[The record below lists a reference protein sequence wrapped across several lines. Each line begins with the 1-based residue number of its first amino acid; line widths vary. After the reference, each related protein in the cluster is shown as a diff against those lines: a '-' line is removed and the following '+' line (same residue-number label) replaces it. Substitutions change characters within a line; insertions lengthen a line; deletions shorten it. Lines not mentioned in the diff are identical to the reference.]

1 MNDIGS
7 LPAASEDIGQQNHER
22 GHRCEIAFPL
32 VDDLRSVVDHNLL
45 EMDLGNHSL
54 DCRDPGCRGLGY
66 QLLGTAHSLEA
77 VRSFE
82 AARNPEIAHSS
93 EEDLGFRSLS
103 LHSPGCHGP
112 ETGYIPGAAHSLEK
126 GLGYHIP
133 DFRSSDFH
141 GLEIV
146 HSLDF
151 HTGLVLETET
161 DYSRNLVHGTA
172 DSVRCEIA
180 IENHAYHHR
189 LSCSK
194 RSRRARRPS

>member
-1 MNDIGS
+1 MNGIGS

-22 GHRCEIAFPL
+22 GHRREIAFPL
-32 VDDLRSVVDHNLL
+32 EDGHRLVVGHNLL
-45 EMDLGNHSL
+45 EMGLGNRS
-54 DCRDPGCRGLGY
+54 LGY
-66 QLLGTAHSLEA
+66 HILGTARSLETA
-77 VRSFE
+77 H
-82 AARNPEIAHSS
+82 NPEIVHSS
-93 EEDLGFRSLS
+93 EEDLGYRSLS

-112 ETGYIPGAAHSLEK
+112 ETGHSLEK
-126 GLGYHIP
+126 GLGCHIP
-133 DFRSSDFH
+133 DFRSSDCH

-146 HSLDF
+146 HNFDF

-172 DSVRCEIA
+172 DSVRCEIV